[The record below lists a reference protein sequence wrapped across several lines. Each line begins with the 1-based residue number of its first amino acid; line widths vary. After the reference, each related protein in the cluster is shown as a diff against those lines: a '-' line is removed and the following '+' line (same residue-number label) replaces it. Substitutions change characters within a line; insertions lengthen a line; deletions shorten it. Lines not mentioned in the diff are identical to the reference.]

1 MTANT
6 EVEEN
11 GILRFRDVTTAEQ
24 GGYVCTASNS
34 AGTVSLMALLNVQ
47 GIVLLVSVRLCVRMC

>member
-6 EVEEN
+6 EVQEHV
-11 GILRFRDVTTAEQ
+11 LRFRDVTSEEQ

-34 AGTVSLMALLNVQ
+34 AGTVTVLALLNVQ
-47 GIVLLVSVRLCVRMC
+47 GTIQPHGH